1 MAIEVAEKVISFDVM
16 ARDHFVSTI
25 KMPVPKDQEFAM
37 KDILRQLYKKHPT
50 LKYERR
56 VVLCFKDCTIELEKY
71 GRSIKKHYQ
80 TKRG

>member
-1 MAIEVAEKVISFDVM
+1 MVMEVTEKVISFDVM

-25 KMPVPKDQEFAM
+25 KIPMPENQRYAM
-37 KDILRQLYKKHPT
+37 KDILKQLFKKHPT

-56 VVLCFKDCTIELEKY
+56 VVLYFKDCIVEVEQY